1 MVAKKTPLY
10 DEHVK
15 LGGKVVD
22 YAGWFLPVQYEGLIA
37 EHEAVRNAAGLFDV
51 SHMGEIVVKGKD
63 ALAYLQYLVT
73 NDIASIEAD
82 QIIYTLMCY
91 PDGGVVDD
99 FLVYKYDDEEYL
111 LVVNAANTDKDFKWM
126 ISNKKDFNIILE
138 NISDQIG
145 EVAIQGPESEKILQ
159 KLTDTDLSKI
169 KPFYFNRKVNISGVE
184 CMVSRTGYTGED
196 GFEVYAPADGIVT
209 VWNKILE
216 AGKEHGI
223 KPTGLGCRDTLR
235 FEAGMP
241 LYGHEI
247 SQEITPLEGGLKFF
261 VKLDKEEDYIGKEAL
276 NKQWD
281 EGLKRKVIG
290 FEMIDRGIPRE
301 NYDVYKNGKKIGH
314 VTTGYMSPTL
324 KKNIGVALVDIEEAR
339 LDNEFDIMIRN
350 KPAKAKTIK
359 KRFYKR

>member
-22 YAGWFLPVQYEGLIA
+22 YAGWFLPVQYEGLIQ

-63 ALAYLQYLVT
+63 ALAYLQYLTT
-73 NDIASIEAD
+73 NDIASIGTD

-126 ISNKKDFNIILE
+126 IDNKKDFNIILE

-145 EVAIQGPESEKILQ
+145 EVAIQGPKSQVILQ
-159 KLTDTDLSKI
+159 KLTDTDLSNI

-196 GFEVYAPADGIVT
+196 GFEVYAPAEGIVT
-209 VWNKILE
+209 IWRKIME
-216 AGKEHGI
+216 VGKEHGI

-276 NKQWD
+276 NKLWK
-281 EGLKRKVIG
+281 EGLKRKVVG
-290 FEMIDRGIPRE
+290 FEMMGRGIPRE
-301 NYDVYKNGKKIGH
+301 TYDVYKDGEKIGH

-324 KKNIGVALVDIEEAR
+324 KKNIGVALINTEETKIG
-339 LDNEFDIMIRN
+339 NEIDIMIRN
-350 KPAKAKTIK
+350 KPVKAVTIN